1 MGILLPVDGLS
12 RMILPGPGFRVHYTN
27 NNIHMVG
34 VANQATLRL
43 IPHPWERRVLPV
55 SGTIN
60 VAIIVK
66 KGTYETYFFHYFCT
80 MQRQTIF
87 NNLQTDEQRE
97 LFQKAFPP
105 AKKKKSK
112 ASELTDAIISYIKM
126 TGGAARSINNSV
138 PYDKNKGVYL
148 SGIVRRGTEDIT
160 CTMPIVFSGVK
171 IGLHVGVEVKI
182 GKDRQS
188 EYQKRREE
196 ELTKAG
202 GVYIIAKTF
211 DQFKQDW
218 DNIKHRYEY
227 NR

>member
-1 MGILLPVDGLS
+1 
-12 RMILPGPGFRVHYTN
+12 
-27 NNIHMVG
+27 MVG

-43 IPHPWERRVLPV
+43 IPHPWEWRVLPV

-66 KGTYETYFFHYFCT
+66 KHTCKTQLFHYFCT
-80 MQRQTIF
+80 MQRQSIF
-87 NNLQTDEQRE
+87 NNLQTDQQRE
-97 LFQKAFPP
+97 LFQKAFPEGK
-105 AKKKKSK
+105 KKKKSK
-112 ASELTDAIISYIKM
+112 ASELTDAIISYVKM

-148 SGIVRRGTEDIT
+148 TGIVKRGTEDIT
-160 CTMPIVFSGVK
+160 CTMPIIFSGTK

-196 ELTKAG
+196 ELHRAG
-202 GVYIIAKTF
+202 GIYIIAKTF